1 MTVAGLPDRTALD
14 DLIRRALAED
24 VGAGDVTTA
33 ATIQPEA
40 RGRGVLLAKAALVVA
55 GLDLAH
61 AVFAEVAG
69 AGAVAFTALAADG
82 DRVAAGTVLAR
93 IEGPAAAL
101 LTAERTALNLL
112 QRLSGIATATRAY
125 VDAAAGRITVL
136 DTRKTT
142 PTLRALEKYAVRVG
156 GGTNHRFGLFDLIL
170 IKDNHVRVAGGI
182 KPAVAKAR
190 AAWPGLQ
197 VEVEAQSVVE
207 AAAAADAGADIILL
221 DNLTTPQI
229 RQAVAIVAGR
239 AKTEV
244 SGGVTLERIA
254 ELATT
259 GADFVSVGALTHSVH
274 AADISLEIEP
284 VPGQ

>member
-1 MTVAGLPDRTALD
+1 M
-14 DLIRRALAED
+14 
-24 VGAGDVTTA
+24 
-33 ATIQPEA
+33 
-40 RGRGVLLAKAALVVA
+40 VVA
-55 GLDLAH
+55 GLDVAR

-69 AGAVAFTALAADG
+69 VAPLVFTPKVADG
-82 DRVAAGTVLAR
+82 DRVVPGDVLASL
-93 IEGPAAAL
+93 EGPAAVL

-125 VDAAAGRITVL
+125 VDAAGGRITVL

-170 IKDNHVRVAGGI
+170 IKDNHVRLAGGI
-182 KPAVAKAR
+182 GPAIAKAR
-190 AAWPGLQ
+190 AASPGLR
-197 VEVEAQSVVE
+197 VEVEAQSVEE
-207 AAAAADAGADIILL
+207 AAEAATSGADIILL
-221 DNLTTPQI
+221 DNLSTPEI
-229 RQAVAIVAGR
+229 RRAVTLIAGR

-244 SGGVTLERIA
+244 SGGVTLARIP

-274 AADISLEIEP
+274 AADISLELEP
-284 VPGQ
+284 MGPS